1 MGEGLV
7 APTAAAAAIIL
18 DINEVQKHLLTTL
31 STIIPPTTSV
41 NVVSEVSESDITLEG
56 LEINNGTANTTNNT
70 VNNGNNAT
78 SKATANADYTVQE
91 YVSQVAA
98 HLVVYDTLPTV
109 PLNGVSE
116 DAWRYAL
123 ATTETGQWKGN
134 IIITDII
141 EAYYLNYTI

>member
-41 NVVSEVSESDITLEG
+41 STVSEVSESDITLEG
-56 LEINNGTANTTNNT
+56 LEINNGNSG
-70 VNNGNNAT
+70 NNGVNSST
-78 SKATANADYTVQE
+78 SKSTANADYTVQE

-134 IIITDII
+134 
-141 EAYYLNYTI
+141 

>member
-7 APTAAAAAIIL
+7 APTAAAAAITL

-31 STIIPPTTSV
+31 STIIPPTTSAS
-41 NVVSEVSESDITLEG
+41 VVSEVSESDITLEG

-123 ATTETGQWKGN
+123 ATTETGQWKG
-134 IIITDII
+134 
-141 EAYYLNYTI
+141 Y

>member
-31 STIIPPTTSV
+31 STIIPPTTSAS
-41 NVVSEVSESDITLEG
+41 VVSEVSESDITLEG
-56 LEINNGTANTTNNT
+56 LEINNG
-70 VNNGNNAT
+70 NNGNNGVNSST
-78 SKATANADYTVQE
+78 SKSTANADYTVQE

-134 IIITDII
+134 
-141 EAYYLNYTI
+141 

>member
-31 STIIPPTTSV
+31 SSIIPPTTSTSA
-41 NVVSEVSESDITLEG
+41 VSEVSESDITLEG
-56 LEINNGTANTTNNT
+56 LEINNGNNT
-70 VNNGNNAT
+70 NNGNNGNNGVNSST
-78 SKATANADYTVQE
+78 SKSTANADYTVQE

-134 IIITDII
+134 
-141 EAYYLNYTI
+141 